1 MEFVEIINWLKNFSV
16 ILNDF
21 LMGLGIWAPILSS
34 ILIVLE
40 GIFAFLPLVVFV
52 TINIIT
58 LGAFFGSILSWIL
71 TTIGSFLA
79 FYLCRIGLSN
89 FFQRKISKG
98 KISKFMTKIDNLK
111 FKQLVL
117 IIAIPFAPSF
127 FINVGAGLSK
137 ISIKKYLYALLIG
150 KVFVILFLGYI
161 GSNVIECLKNPLVL
175 IKVVMLVVIAYIIAQ
190 VVNKKFDLDERF

>member
-58 LGAFFGSILSWIL
+58 LGAFFGGVLSWVL
-71 TTIGSFLA
+71 TTAGSFLA

-89 FFQRKISKG
+89 FFQKKISKG

-137 ISIKKYLYALLIG
+137 ISIKKYFYALLIG

-161 GSNVIECLKNPLVL
+161 GSNVIECLKNPLIL
-175 IKVVMLVVIAYIIAQ
+175 IKVVLMVTIAYIIAQ